1 MKNFN
6 LLIDPITLLH
16 LVNNENTV
24 VIDSIPYKNV
34 DVYGKI
40 RAKKRVLQRNKV
52 LKGVKYKNNR

>member
-1 MKNFN
+1 

>member
-1 MKNFN
+1 LKNFN

-40 RAKKRVLQRNKV
+40 RTKKRVLQRNKV
-52 LKGVKYKNNR
+52 LKGVKYKNNK